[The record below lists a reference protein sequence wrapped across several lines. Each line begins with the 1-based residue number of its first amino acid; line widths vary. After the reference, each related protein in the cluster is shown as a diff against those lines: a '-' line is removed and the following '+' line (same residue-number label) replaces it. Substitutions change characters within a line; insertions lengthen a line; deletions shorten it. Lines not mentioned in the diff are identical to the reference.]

1 MTIDSQEEINKILVE
16 KSSVKLL
23 KIKQLISNMST
34 SEIAHCIESSPPEQR
49 QIIWSVIDVSIEG
62 DVLSELGE
70 EIQKDLLSE
79 IDNDELSKLIS
90 DLELDEMVDIIQN
103 LPESRMQFLL
113 SSMSAIDRDRI
124 RLVLEYPEDSAGGL
138 LNTDTISVQQDH
150 TLDIVIKYL
159 KSFEK
164 LPKNTDKIFVVSKTN
179 QFIGELMLSSI
190 LVADDLKTTVR
201 ELMQETIDPIDIN
214 QTDREVAKLFKQQDL
229 VSAPVI
235 DENRQLIGRITFDD
249 VVDVIIEDAD
259 QNLLSMAGIAE
270 DTFLPPGRAARRRI
284 IWLGLNL
291 LTAVIAALAINIFQD
306 TISKAVYLAVLMPIV
321 ASMGGVA
328 ATQTLS
334 IVLRGLTLEQ
344 ITKSNLGW
352 LFKRELAVSILNGIA
367 LSLLIG
373 FATFLWFQN
382 SILSILI
389 SVAMVINLIS
399 SVIAGVFVP
408 IILRKLKHDPAIA
421 GSVIVTTVTDVV
433 GFVSFLGLAAVFLL

>member
-1 MTIDSQEEINKILVE
+1 MTINSQEEINKILVE

-62 DVLSELGE
+62 DVLGELGE

-124 RLVLEYPEDSAGGL
+124 KLVLEYPEDSAGGL
-138 LNTDTISVQQDH
+138 LNTDTISVQQNH

-164 LPKNTDKIFVVSKTN
+164 LPKNTDKIFVVSKNN

-201 ELMQETIDPIDIN
+201 ELMLETVDPIDIN

-291 LTAVIAALAINIFQD
+291 LTAVIAALAINIFQE

>member
-62 DVLSELGE
+62 DVLGELGE

-164 LPKNTDKIFVVSKTN
+164 LPKNTDKIFVVSKNN

-235 DENRQLIGRITFDD
+235 DENSQLIGRITFDD

>member
-62 DVLSELGE
+62 DVLGELGE

-164 LPKNTDKIFVVSKTN
+164 LPKNTDKIFVVSKNN

-201 ELMQETIDPIDIN
+201 ELMLETVDPIDIN

>member
-62 DVLSELGE
+62 DVLGELGE

-164 LPKNTDKIFVVSKTN
+164 LPKNTDKIFVVSKNN

-201 ELMQETIDPIDIN
+201 ELMQETVDPIDIN

-235 DENRQLIGRITFDD
+235 DENKQLIGRITFDD

>member
-34 SEIAHCIESSPPEQR
+34 GEIAHCIESSPPEQR

-62 DVLSELGE
+62 DVLGELGE

-164 LPKNTDKIFVVSKTN
+164 LPKNTDKIFVVSKNN
-179 QFIGELMLSSI
+179 QFIGELMISSI

-201 ELMQETIDPIDIN
+201 ELMQETVDPIDIN

>member
-62 DVLSELGE
+62 DVLGELGE

-164 LPKNTDKIFVVSKTN
+164 LPKNTDKIFVVSKNN

-201 ELMQETIDPIDIN
+201 ELMLETVDPIDIN

-235 DENRQLIGRITFDD
+235 DENSQLIGRITFDD

>member
-49 QIIWSVIDVSIEG
+49 QIIWSVIDVSMEG
-62 DVLSELGE
+62 DVLGELGE

-103 LPESRMQFLL
+103 LPKSRMQFLL

-164 LPKNTDKIFVVSKTN
+164 LPKNTDKIFVVSKNN
-179 QFIGELMLSSI
+179 QFIAELMLSSI
-190 LVADDLKTTVR
+190 LLADDLKTTVR

-235 DENRQLIGRITFDD
+235 DANRQLIGRITFDD

-291 LTAVIAALAINIFQD
+291 LTAIIAALAINIFQE

-334 IVLRGLTLEQ
+334 IILRGLTLEQ

>member
-62 DVLSELGE
+62 DVLGELGE

-164 LPKNTDKIFVVSKTN
+164 LPKNTDKIFVVSKNN

-201 ELMQETIDPIDIN
+201 ELMQKTVDPIDIN

-235 DENRQLIGRITFDD
+235 NENRQLIGRITFDD

-389 SVAMVINLIS
+389 SVAMIINLIS

>member
-62 DVLSELGE
+62 DVLGELGE

-164 LPKNTDKIFVVSKTN
+164 LPKNTDKIFVVSKNN
-179 QFIGELMLSSI
+179 QFIGELMISSI

-235 DENRQLIGRITFDD
+235 DENSQLIGRITFDD

>member
-62 DVLSELGE
+62 DVLGELGE

-124 RLVLEYPEDSAGGL
+124 KLVLEYPEDSAGGL

-164 LPKNTDKIFVVSKTN
+164 LPKNTDKIFVVSKNN
-179 QFIGELMLSSI
+179 QFIGELLLSSI

-408 IILRKLKHDPAIA
+408 IILRKLKYDPAIA
-421 GSVIVTTVTDVV
+421 GSVLVTTITDVV

>member
-1 MTIDSQEEINKILVE
+1 MNTDSQEEINKILVE
-16 KSSVKLL
+16 KSSIKLL
-23 KIKQLISNMST
+23 KIKQLVSNMST
-34 SEIAHCIESSPPEQR
+34 GEIAHCIESSPPEQR

-62 DVLSELGE
+62 DVLGELRE

-90 DLELDEMVDIIQN
+90 DLEVDEMVDIIQN

-164 LPKNTDKIFVVSKTN
+164 LPKNTDKIFVVSKNN

-190 LVADDLKTTVR
+190 LVADDPKTTVR

-235 DENRQLIGRITFDD
+235 DADRQLIGRITFDD

-270 DTFLPPGRAARRRI
+270 DTFLPPGRAAKRRI

-291 LTAVIAALAINIFQD
+291 LTAIIAALAINIFQD

>member
-62 DVLSELGE
+62 DVLGELGE

-164 LPKNTDKIFVVSKTN
+164 LPKNTDKIFVVSKNN

-201 ELMQETIDPIDIN
+201 ELMQETVDPIVIN

>member
-62 DVLSELGE
+62 DVLGELGE

-164 LPKNTDKIFVVSKTN
+164 LPKNTDKIFVVSKNN

-190 LVADDLKTTVR
+190 LVADDLKITVR
-201 ELMQETIDPIDIN
+201 ELMQETVDPIDIN

>member
-103 LPESRMQFLL
+103 PPESRMQFLL

-164 LPKNTDKIFVVSKTN
+164 LPKNTDKIFVVSKNN

-201 ELMQETIDPIDIN
+201 ELMQETVDPIDIN

>member
-1 MTIDSQEEINKILVE
+1 MTINSQEEINKILVE

-62 DVLSELGE
+62 DVLGELGE

-124 RLVLEYPEDSAGGL
+124 KLVLEYPEDSAGGL
-138 LNTDTISVQQDH
+138 LNTDTISVQQNH

-164 LPKNTDKIFVVSKTN
+164 LPKNTDKIFVVSKNN

-201 ELMQETIDPIDIN
+201 ELMLETVDPIDIN

>member
-1 MTIDSQEEINKILVE
+1 MYK
-16 KSSVKLL
+16 
-23 KIKQLISNMST
+23 
-34 SEIAHCIESSPPEQR
+34 R
-49 QIIWSVIDVSIEG
+49 Q
-62 DVLSELGE
+62 
-70 EIQKDLLSE
+70 
-79 IDNDELSKLIS
+79 
-90 DLELDEMVDIIQN
+90 
-103 LPESRMQFLL
+103 
-113 SSMSAIDRDRI
+113 
-124 RLVLEYPEDSAGGL
+124 
-138 LNTDTISVQQDH
+138 

-164 LPKNTDKIFVVSKTN
+164 LPKNTDKIFVVSKNN

-235 DENRQLIGRITFDD
+235 DENSQLIGRITFDD

-389 SVAMVINLIS
+389 SVAMIINLIS

>member
-1 MTIDSQEEINKILVE
+1 MTVDSQEEINKILVE

-62 DVLSELGE
+62 DVLGELGE

-164 LPKNTDKIFVVSKTN
+164 LPKNTDKIFVVSKNN

>member
-1 MTIDSQEEINKILVE
+1 MNTDSQEEINKILVE
-16 KSSVKLL
+16 KSSIKLL
-23 KIKQLISNMST
+23 KIKQLVSNMST
-34 SEIAHCIESSPPEQR
+34 GEIAHCIESSPPEQR

-62 DVLSELGE
+62 DVLGELRE

-164 LPKNTDKIFVVSKTN
+164 LPKNTDKIFVVSKNN

-190 LVADDLKTTVR
+190 LVADDPKTTVR

-235 DENRQLIGRITFDD
+235 DADRQLIGRITFDD

-270 DTFLPPGRAARRRI
+270 DTFLPPGRAAKRRI

-291 LTAVIAALAINIFQD
+291 LTAIIAALAINIFQD

>member
-1 MTIDSQEEINKILVE
+1 MTVDSQEEINKILVE

-34 SEIAHCIESSPPEQR
+34 GEIAHCIESSPPEQR

-62 DVLSELGE
+62 DVLGELGE

-124 RLVLEYPEDSAGGL
+124 KLVLEYPEDSAGGL
-138 LNTDTISVQQDH
+138 LNTDTISVQQNH

-164 LPKNTDKIFVVSKTN
+164 LPKNTDKIFVVSKNN

-201 ELMQETIDPIDIN
+201 ELMLETVDPIDIN

-433 GFVSFLGLAAVFLL
+433 GFVSFLGLATVFLL

>member
-1 MTIDSQEEINKILVE
+1 M
-16 KSSVKLL
+16 
-23 KIKQLISNMST
+23 
-34 SEIAHCIESSPPEQR
+34 
-49 QIIWSVIDVSIEG
+49 
-62 DVLSELGE
+62 
-70 EIQKDLLSE
+70 
-79 IDNDELSKLIS
+79 
-90 DLELDEMVDIIQN
+90 
-103 LPESRMQFLL
+103 
-113 SSMSAIDRDRI
+113 
-124 RLVLEYPEDSAGGL
+124 
-138 LNTDTISVQQDH
+138 
-150 TLDIVIKYL
+150 IKYL

-164 LPKNTDKIFVVSKTN
+164 LPKNTDKIFVVSKNN

-367 LSLLIG
+367 
-373 FATFLWFQN
+373 
-382 SILSILI
+382 
-389 SVAMVINLIS
+389 
-399 SVIAGVFVP
+399 P
-408 IILRKLKHDPAIA
+408 
-421 GSVIVTTVTDVV
+421 
-433 GFVSFLGLAAVFLL
+433 VSYTHLTLPTKA

>member
-1 MTIDSQEEINKILVE
+1 MTVDSQEEINKILVE

-34 SEIAHCIESSPPEQR
+34 GEIAHCIESSPPEQR

-62 DVLSELGE
+62 DVLGELGE

-103 LPESRMQFLL
+103 LPESRMEFLL

-164 LPKNTDKIFVVSKTN
+164 LPKNTDKIFVVSKNN
-179 QFIGELMLSSI
+179 QFIGELLLSSI

-408 IILRKLKHDPAIA
+408 IILRKLKYDPAIA
-421 GSVIVTTVTDVV
+421 GSVLVTTITDVV

>member
-1 MTIDSQEEINKILVE
+1 M
-16 KSSVKLL
+16 
-23 KIKQLISNMST
+23 
-34 SEIAHCIESSPPEQR
+34 
-49 QIIWSVIDVSIEG
+49 
-62 DVLSELGE
+62 
-70 EIQKDLLSE
+70 
-79 IDNDELSKLIS
+79 
-90 DLELDEMVDIIQN
+90 
-103 LPESRMQFLL
+103 
-113 SSMSAIDRDRI
+113 
-124 RLVLEYPEDSAGGL
+124 
-138 LNTDTISVQQDH
+138 
-150 TLDIVIKYL
+150 IKYL

-164 LPKNTDKIFVVSKTN
+164 LPKNTDKIFVVSKNN

-201 ELMQETIDPIDIN
+201 ELMQKTVDPIDIN

-235 DENRQLIGRITFDD
+235 NENRQLIGRITFDD

-433 GFVSFLGLAAVFLL
+433 GFGSFLGLAAVFLL